1 MGEALVRVG
10 VRSIPFGIAAVVWG
24 FVLKSPG
31 TQAGPADI
39 GLRADRP
46 RISVFGTIHPD
57 IFRLRAPIGSQ
68 PPVDRVRLA
77 ILGPQVGSSDAA
89 ANEQDI
95 LVDTPVSAWRNVSF
109 DERFA
114 SLDDRPASFDERFG
128 SAERELTGSVH
139 LPPDRDVQKAVRPTD
154 RLADAPPAP
163 TASNRHVRPGQ
174 ARNDPVPLPDDDGR
188 AAIYDITAHAVY
200 LPNGR
205 RLEAHSGLG
214 GLRDNP
220 LHVHVKMR
228 GATPP
233 NVYNLALRER
243 LFHGVRA
250 IRLTPVDSGRMHGRD
265 GMLAHSYM
273 HGSNG
278 QSNGCVAF
286 SNYPEFLNAFLK
298 GQVTRLVVVERLENL
313 PGPKLA
319 SGLLPDAAAFSS
331 HPIASVNMPLT
342 ITDAFA
348 QGGYDSDDVRDD
360 LADSGIE
367 PVIPPRSNRKT
378 PIDYDREDYKR
389 ATSSNGT

>member
-1 MGEALVRVG
+1 M
-10 VRSIPFGIAAVVWG
+10 
-24 FVLKSPG
+24 
-31 TQAGPADI
+31 
-39 GLRADRP
+39 
-46 RISVFGTIHPD
+46 
-57 IFRLRAPIGSQ
+57 
-68 PPVDRVRLA
+68 
-77 ILGPQVGSSDAA
+77 
-89 ANEQDI
+89 
-95 LVDTPVSAWRNVSF
+95 PVSAWRNASF

-128 SAERELTGSVH
+128 WAARELTGSVR
-139 LPPDRDVQKAVRPTD
+139 LPPDDRDVQKAVRPTD

-163 TASNRHVRPGQ
+163 ARHVRPAQ
-174 ARNDPVPLPDDDGR
+174 ARSDPVPLPDDDDR
-188 AAIYDITAHAVY
+188 TAIYDITAHAVY

-220 LHVHVKMR
+220 RHVHVKMR

-243 LFHGVRA
+243 RFHGVRA

-298 GQVTRLVVVERLENL
+298 GEVTRLVVVERLENP
-313 PGPKLA
+313 PGVKLA

-331 HPIASVNMPLT
+331 HPIASVNMPLPT
-342 ITDAFA
+342 VTDAFA
-348 QGGYDSDDVRDD
+348 QGGYDSDDVF
-360 LADSGIE
+360 
-367 PVIPPRSNRKT
+367 
-378 PIDYDREDYKR
+378 
-389 ATSSNGT
+389 ATTWQTAASSP

>member
-10 VRSIPFGIAAVVWG
+10 VRWIPFGIAAVVWG

-31 TQAGPADI
+31 TQAGSAEI
-39 GLRADRP
+39 GLRAERP
-46 RISVFGTIHPD
+46 RFSVFGTIHPD

-68 PPVDRVRLA
+68 PPVDRARLA
-77 ILGPQVGSSDAA
+77 SLGPQVGSSDAA
-89 ANEQDI
+89 ANERDI
-95 LVDTPVSAWRNVSF
+95 LVDTPVSAGRNASD

-128 SAERELTGSVH
+128 SPKRELSGSVR
-139 LPPDRDVQKAVRPTD
+139 LPPDRDVQKAVGPVD
-154 RLADAPPAP
+154 RVADAPPAP

-174 ARNDPVPLPDDDGR
+174 ARSDPAPLPDDDGR
-188 AAIYDITAHAVY
+188 TAIYDITAHAVY
-200 LPNGR
+200 LPDGR

-214 GLRDNP
+214 GFRDNP
-220 LHVHVKMR
+220 LHVDVKMR

-243 LFHGVRA
+243 RFHGVRA
-250 IRLTPVDSGRMHGRD
+250 IRLTPVDSGRMFGRD

-278 QSNGCVAF
+278 QSNGCVTF

-298 GQVTRLVVVERLENL
+298 GEVTRLVVVERLENL
-313 PGPKLA
+313 PGPRLA

-342 ITDAFA
+342 VTDAFA
-348 QGGYDSDDVRDD
+348 QGGYDSDDVF
-360 LADSGIE
+360 
-367 PVIPPRSNRKT
+367 
-378 PIDYDREDYKR
+378 
-389 ATSSNGT
+389 ATTWQTAASSP

>member
-1 MGEALVRVG
+1 MRRGTRVAGGRCTTGDAEYRVGEALVRVG
-10 VRSIPFGIAAVVWG
+10 VRWIPVGIAAVVWG

-31 TQAGPADI
+31 TQAGLAEI
-39 GLRADRP
+39 GLRAERP

-57 IFRLRAPIGSQ
+57 IFRLRAPLGSQ

-77 ILGPQVGSSDAA
+77 SLGPQIGSSDAA

-95 LVDTPVSAWRNVSF
+95 LVDTPVSAWPNASF

-114 SLDDRPASFDERFG
+114 ALDDRPVSLDERFG
-128 SAERELTGSVH
+128 SAKRELTGSVR
-139 LPPDRDVQKAVRPTD
+139 LPPDRGVQKAVRPTD

-163 TASNRHVRPGQ
+163 ARHVRPGQ
-174 ARNDPVPLPDDDGR
+174 ARSDPVPLPDDDDR
-188 AAIYDITAHAVY
+188 TAIYDITAHSVY

-220 LHVHVKMR
+220 RHVHVKMR

-233 NVYNLALRER
+233 NAYNLALRER

-298 GQVTRLVVVERLENL
+298 GEVTRLVVVERLENP

-331 HPIASVNMPLT
+331 HPIASLNMPLPT
-342 ITDAFA
+342 VTDAFA
-348 QGGYDSDDVRDD
+348 QGGYDSDMF
-360 LADSGIE
+360 
-367 PVIPPRSNRKT
+367 
-378 PIDYDREDYKR
+378 
-389 ATSSNGT
+389 ATAASSP